1 MSNKLTEMVRDILA
15 IEADLP
21 YRFDYSDNSN
31 PTLDDFE
38 IHTFEQ
44 TWGSTALGFGGVG
57 GQMMTSATTY
67 VFIPMGVNQKC
78 FVYFAGRF
86 AYAVDY
92 SDKFMN
98 FEGRIAL
105 VPGLR
110 FGILALLGIY
120 YVYPLCLKLANVKNK
135 KVNFLY
141 YVIFVL
147 FIIDAVSRI
156 WLGNNYHV

>member
-1 MSNKLTEMVRDILA
+1 MSNKLTEMARDILD

-38 IHTFEQ
+38 LHTFEQ

-92 SDKFMN
+92 SEKFM
-98 FEGRIAL
+98 ED
-105 VPGLR
+105 V
-110 FGILALLGIY
+110 
-120 YVYPLCLKLANVKNK
+120 LKGHVASVSESVKY
-135 KVNFLY
+135 KV
-141 YVIFVL
+141 
-147 FIIDAVSRI
+147 
-156 WLGNNYHV
+156 